1 MAFVDR
7 VGSSDNGGNILNL
20 ENDGEIAMETDDE
33 CIKHSEKEEDK
44 SMQEEAEEGEL
55 TDHDDGLEEPVFDET
70 RPLERPKFPLSAH
83 VNPSIQ
89 GNFAPV
95 GNEKRFEN
103 RAGGFVTGV
112 DIFSPEEQEK
122 LTKRAQR
129 FGLDP
134 SQVKP
139 LTQKKLK
146 QLYKSMGVKE
156 GDENIR
162 FDTLHIKGTEEM
174 NSQDVFN
181 YFKDYAPA
189 SIEWLS
195 TSSCNVMWLDEI
207 SAARALLG
215 LSKRIKN
222 LQGGLPKSSNR
233 SINGS
238 DSDEAMEEA
247 IQKRNGGDIASED
260 SDGAVSINDVVTE
273 IPPGLWRKGVSH
285 PLSECILLRFATRQ
299 DRRINNAARLNNHD
313 FAGYVGLI
321 SESRKRRLQESIG
334 GVVFYDTGDEVY
346 RKPTPDD
353 TSNPW
358 SSIAY
363 SWGAFD
369 RNKNKMLGQDSP
381 PKRPTPPPSP
391 VLMSRHH
398 YGRGPPDLGYHDE
411 LFTER
416 RRRRAHRNGDRG
428 LSDSDDEDGKSAKRR
443 KVPRFRMHADDE
455 AALVEERLQS
465 RNLESRRH
473 KLQSHGSLS
482 DLRKRLRKEASML
495 IVKRERSE
503 SPEGEE
509 SEEEE
514 EEEEEG
520 EEEEEELPDLRVAV
534 AASPPRS
541 RSASPEDSKED
552 IVKQQG
558 PVKSVLRGARGHVSD
573 DEESK
578 LRSSSSVRKHRSRSK
593 ERHHRRRKHKD
604 ETTRRRGDRSNERNS
619 RRSAPDEEE
628 GEGSAQEYDSDEVR
642 AQPNAKDLRA
652 KISEKKRRSRDRRD
666 HRRHHHRSGERRS
679 PFRPKSPLRIEID
692 NDEYYRLIDS
702 D

>member
-7 VGSSDNGGNILNL
+7 VDSRGDGGNLINL
-20 ENDGEIAMETDDE
+20 ENDGDVAMETDEE
-33 CIKHSEKEEDK
+33 CSSNHGEKEGNN

-55 TDHDDGLEEPVFDET
+55 IDQDEGLEEPVFNET
-70 RPLERPKFPLSAH
+70 RPLERPKFPLTAPGT
-83 VNPSIQ
+83 PSIK
-89 GNFAPV
+89 GNFAPA
-95 GNEKRFEN
+95 GIEKRFGN

-134 SQVKP
+134 NEAKP
-139 LTQKKLK
+139 LTHKKLK
-146 QLYKSMGVKE
+146 QLYKSMGVRE

-162 FDTLHIKGTEEM
+162 FDTLHMKGTEEM

-215 LSKRIKN
+215 LSKRIRN
-222 LQGGLPKSSNR
+222 LESGLPKTISRSND
-233 SINGS
+233 S
-238 DSDEAMEEA
+238 DSDEAMEES
-247 IQKRNGGDIASED
+247 IQKRNGGDVASED
-260 SDGAVSINDVVTE
+260 SDGGVSISEVVVGTE
-273 IPPGLWRKGVSH
+273 IPPGLWRKGASH
-285 PLSECILLRFATRQ
+285 PLAECILLRFATRQ
-299 DRRINNAARLNNHD
+299 DRRVNNASRFNSHE

-321 SESRKRRLQESIG
+321 SESRKRKLQESIGG

-346 RKPTPDD
+346 QKQASGDP
-353 TSNPW
+353 SNPW
-358 SSIAY
+358 ASIAY

-369 RNKNKMLGQDSP
+369 RNKNKRLGQDSP

-391 VLMSRHH
+391 VLMTSRHPMRRRGAGDDSGGGSDEDTRGG
-398 YGRGPPDLGYHDE
+398 GRG
-411 LFTER
+411 
-416 RRRRAHRNGDRG
+416 
-428 LSDSDDEDGKSAKRR
+428 GKM
-443 KVPRFRMHADDE
+443 PRMRMHADD
-455 AALVEERLQS
+455 LEERLKARS
-465 RNLESRRH
+465 LEKRRH
-473 KLQSHGSLS
+473 KLERHGSLS

-495 IVKRERSE
+495 IVKRECSE
-503 SPEGEE
+503 SPED
-509 SEEEE
+509 EEE
-514 EEEEEG
+514 

-541 RSASPEDSKED
+541 RSASPEDRKED
-552 IVKQQG
+552 IVLK

-573 DEESK
+573 EEESPRGDRKRGGRGQVSDEEET
-578 LRSSSSVRKHRSRSK
+578 RGDRKHRSRSK
-593 ERHHRRRKHKD
+593 ERHHRRHRKHK
-604 ETTRRRGDRSNERNS
+604 ETTQRRGDRSKERTS
-619 RRSAPDEEE
+619 RTSPD
-628 GEGSAQEYDSDEVR
+628 YDSDEVC

-652 KISEKKRRSRDRRD
+652 KIKKRSSHDRERQSRDKERHSRDIDHKRGDRESRDRNHRSRD
-666 HRRHHHRSGERRS
+666 RRS

-692 NDEYYRLIDS
+692 NDEYYRLIES